1 MGSIEILGALIT
13 GVLACG
19 PAERSE
25 ALNPAPDTL
34 RLVGSPISLGA
45 APSAAVAGDL
55 TGDGQPDLL
64 ITNTDDGTL
73 TLLVGDGSGQ
83 FPRRKSFSGGE
94 NPVDLAL
101 GDLDGDGDL
110 DVAVANHETD
120 YVTLL
125 RNDGQGGLEPFS
137 QSPRHLDL
145 GLHPHA
151 VLIADLDLDGHP
163 DLLVDDRRGEAI
175 LLLRG
180 AGDGGFDLDVVRFSV
195 GGDPYRGMTLADVNR
210 DGHLDIITPNRDEV
224 AIVLRVSD
232 GGFAAPEG
240 IPAVGPFEV
249 RVGDLNGD
257 GVPDLVVAT
266 EPGPVSVL
274 SGNGDGTF
282 LSEPIFEQRW
292 AGGAKAVATG
302 DFDGDGIDD
311 AAVTN
316 WNSHDALVL
325 IGGRD
330 EIRTDRVPGGDNPWG
345 VTAADLTGDGAAELL
360 VLDNSGDALR
370 VYSAGPVD

>member
-1 MGSIEILGALIT
+1 M
-13 GVLACG
+13 
-19 PAERSE
+19 
-25 ALNPAPDTL
+25 
-34 RLVGSPISLGA
+34 
-45 APSAAVAGDL
+45 AGDV

-64 ITNTDDGTL
+64 ITNTDDGTV
-73 TLLVGDGSGQ
+73 TLLVGDGSGR
-83 FPRRKSFSGGE
+83 FPLRKSFSGGE

-125 RNDGQGGLEPFS
+125 RNDGQGNLDTFS

-180 AGDGGFDLDVVRFSV
+180 AGDGGFDLDVVQFSV

-210 DGHLDIITPNRDEV
+210 DGHLDLITPNRDEV

-240 IPAVGPFEV
+240 IPADGPFEV

-266 EPGPVSVL
+266 EPGPVRVL

-282 LSEPIFEQRW
+282 LSEPDLRT
-292 AGGAKAVATG
+292 ALGRGRKSRG
-302 DFDGDGIDD
+302 DRR
-311 AAVTN
+311 
-316 WNSHDALVL
+316 L
-325 IGGRD
+325 
-330 EIRTDRVPGGDNPWG
+330 
-345 VTAADLTGDGAAELL
+345 
-360 VLDNSGDALR
+360 
-370 VYSAGPVD
+370 